1 MRRVFRGPTGNDMFL
16 SCGEALYD
24 LFPSAETDT
33 GFTFDARI
41 GGSPFNVAVGLSRLG
56 CGAALFTGL
65 SSDPLGRRLE
75 RVLKDE
81 GVETAWLVS
90 KRNPTT
96 LALVG
101 LGPKGVPHYSFY
113 GHDAA
118 DCSVGEADLPDLPRS
133 VTAVHFGSYSLVVE
147 PTGSSLLQ
155 LAQRHHDG
163 KLISFDPNLR
173 LNVEPDVSRW
183 RRRVEAFSEIAD
195 LMKVSDE
202 DLELLF
208 PGDGIDSAIS
218 RWNSRGVRL
227 IVVTRGGDGARV
239 SLRGEVFEA
248 AGRTVEVVDTVGAGD
263 SFQAALLCGLDE
275 LGKATKSGLSRVS
288 LDECR
293 RIVDFAMTA
302 AAMTCTRRGADLPRR
317 SDLPSLQ
324 PPFLS
329 ALRGKRAKAPAAVTQ
344 ARVRRRGRA

>member
-1 MRRVFRGPTGNDMFL
+1 MFL

-41 GGSPFNVAVGLSRLG
+41 GGSPFNVAVGLARLG

-65 SSDPLGRRLE
+65 SSDPLGRRLDQA
-75 RVLKDE
+75 LKDE

-90 KRNPTT
+90 KQNPTT

-101 LGPKGVPHYSFY
+101 LGPRGVPHYSFY

-118 DCSVGEADLPDLPRS
+118 DCSVDETDLPHLPQS
-133 VTAVHFGSYSLVVE
+133 VTALHFGSYSLVVE
-147 PTGSSLLQ
+147 PTGSSLLE
-155 LAQRHHDG
+155 LARRHHDG

-183 RRRVEAFSEIAD
+183 RRRVDAFSEIAD
-195 LMKVSDE
+195 LIKVSDE

-227 IVVTRGGDGARV
+227 IVVTRGGDGALV
-239 SLRGEVFEA
+239 SFRGEVFEA
-248 AGRTVEVVDTVGAGD
+248 SGRTVEVVDTVGAGD
-263 SFQAALLCGLDE
+263 SFQAGLLCGLDE
-275 LGKATKSGLSRVS
+275 LGKATKPGFSEVS

-293 RIVDFAMTA
+293 QVVDFAMA
-302 AAMTCTRRGADLPRR
+302 AAATTCTRRGADLPRR
-317 SDLPSLQ
+317 SDLPD
-324 PPFLS
+324 PRTP
-329 ALRGKRAKAPAAVTQ
+329 
-344 ARVRRRGRA
+344 

>member
-1 MRRVFRGPTGNDMFL
+1 MFL

-56 CGAALFTGL
+56 RSAALFTGI

-75 RVLKDE
+75 QALKDE

-90 KRNPTT
+90 KQNPTT

-101 LGPKGVPHYSFY
+101 LGTKGVPHYSFY

-118 DCSVGEADLPDLPRS
+118 DCSVGEADLPDLSQS
-133 VTAVHFGSYSLVVE
+133 VAAMHFGSYSLVVE

-155 LAQRHHDG
+155 LARRHHDE

-173 LNVEPDVSRW
+173 LNVEPDIDRW
-183 RRRVEAFSEIAD
+183 RRRAEDFSEIAD
-195 LMKVSDE
+195 LIKVSDE
-202 DLELLF
+202 DLEILF

-218 RWNSRGVRL
+218 RWNSRGVQL
-227 IVVTRGGDGARV
+227 IVVTRGADGALV
-239 SLRGEVFEA
+239 SLRGTVFEA
-248 AGRTVEVVDTVGAGD
+248 SGRTVEVVDTVGAGD
-263 SFQAALLCGLDE
+263 SFQAGLLCGLDE
-275 LGKATKSGLSRVS
+275 FGKATKSGLSEVS

-293 RIVDFAMTA
+293 QVVDFAMAA
-302 AAMTCTRRGADLPRR
+302 AAMTCTRRGADLPHR
-317 SDLPSLQ
+317 SDLPGLKTYLTDSR
-324 PPFLS
+324 S
-329 ALRGKRAKAPAAVTQ
+329 EGCRE
-344 ARVRRRGRA
+344 